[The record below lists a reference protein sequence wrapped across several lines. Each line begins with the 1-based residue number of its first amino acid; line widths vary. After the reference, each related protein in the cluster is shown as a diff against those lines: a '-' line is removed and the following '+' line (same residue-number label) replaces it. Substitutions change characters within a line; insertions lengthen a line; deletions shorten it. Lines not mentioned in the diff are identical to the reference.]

1 MKLSHTSAASL
12 AALMLSSLLLPSCS
26 EPSFKIKGEIYG
38 AEDKSLVLEKS
49 DFHGNWVAI
58 DSTRT
63 SSNGSF
69 SISRPAPAAPEIFR
83 LSLGD
88 RFVYFPVDS
97 TETLTLSSSL
107 DDFGAKYSLTGSE
120 NAENMSRFDMEVTS
134 LPKDISVDSLDS
146 FKRNV
151 YMRYLRD
158 AQGSVVSY
166 YVLTKVIDGKPLFNP
181 ADDYKYFAAVA
192 TGFRQMRPDDPRTGL
207 LESTTMEQLK
217 RRNADAGNR
226 LVVEAEEVKVLE
238 IDLPDE
244 DGTNRRLSDMVGKGK
259 AVVVM
264 FTLLTHPDS
273 PALNIELKRLHDRYA
288 GSVDFYQV
296 GIDGD
301 LYTWREAARNL
312 PWTTVFDPDGQ
323 YSRYL
328 RTYNVADIPT
338 FFIYNRQ
345 GELTDRAENLDQL
358 SRRLSSI

>member
-1 MKLSHTSAASL
+1 MKLSHTTAGVLSAL
-12 AALMLSSLLLPSCS
+12 FLSSLLLPSCG
-26 EPSFKIKGEIYG
+26 EPSFKIKGAIYG
-38 AEDKSLVLEKS
+38 ANDRSLVLEKP
-49 DFHGNWVAI
+49 DFNGNWIAI

-63 SSNGSF
+63 SGNGTF
-69 SISRPAPAAPEIFR
+69 SISRPAPSAPEIFR

-97 TETLTLSSSL
+97 TETLTLTAFL
-107 DDFGAKYSLTGSE
+107 DDFGARYTLTGSE
-120 NAENMSRFDMEVTS
+120 NAENMARFDMEVTA
-134 LPKDISVDSLDS
+134 LPKGISADSLES

-151 YMRYLRD
+151 YTRYLHE

-192 TGFRQMRPDDPRTGL
+192 TAFSQMRPDDPRTKL
-207 LESTTMEQLK
+207 LESTAMEQMK
-217 RRNADAGNR
+217 RRNSASGNR
-226 LVVEAEEVKVLE
+226 LVLEAEELKVLE

-244 DGTNRRLSDMVGKGK
+244 EGTNRRLSDMVGKGK
-259 AVVVM
+259 GVVVM

-296 GIDGD
+296 GVDGD
-301 LYTWREAARNL
+301 QYAWREAARNL

-328 RTYNVADIPT
+328 RAYNVTDIPT
-338 FFIYNRQ
+338 FFIYDRQ
-345 GELTDRAENLDQL
+345 GELSARADNLEEL

>member
-1 MKLSHTSAASL
+1 MKLSHTTSGAI
-12 AALMLSSLLLPSCS
+12 AALFLSSIMLSSCG

-38 AEDKSLVLEKS
+38 AEDKSLVLEKP
-49 DFHGNWVAI
+49 DFNGNWIAI

-63 SSNGSF
+63 SGKGSF
-69 SISRPAPAAPEIFR
+69 SISRPAPSAPEIFR
-83 LSLGD
+83 LSMGD

-97 TETLTLSSSL
+97 TETITLTSSL
-107 DDFGAKYSLTGSE
+107 ADFGAKYTLTGSE
-120 NAENMSRFDMEVTS
+120 NAENMARFDMEVTA
-134 LPKDISVDSLDS
+134 LPKGISPDSLDS

-151 YMRYLRD
+151 YTRYLRE

-166 YVLTKVIDGKPLFNP
+166 YVLTKVVDGKPLFNP

-192 TGFRQMRPDDPRTGL
+192 TAFSQMRPDDPRTKL
-207 LESTTMEQLK
+207 LEATAMQQMR
-217 RRNADAGNR
+217 RRNSEAGNR
-226 LVVEAEEVKVLE
+226 LVLEAEELKVID

-244 DGTNRRLSDMVGKGK
+244 EGTNRRLSDMVGKGK
-259 AVVVM
+259 GVVVM
-264 FTLLTHPDS
+264 FTLLSHPDS

-301 LYTWREAARNL
+301 MYAWREAARNL

-323 YSRYL
+323 YSGYL
-328 RTYNVADIPT
+328 RSYNVSDIPT
-338 FFIYNRQ
+338 FFIYDRQ
-345 GELTDRAENLDQL
+345 GNLTDRAENLDQL